1 VTVHRSVLVATCA
14 AALAF
19 LCNFCFQIVAGR
31 YLGSSAY
38 GLLSVLLVGVS
49 TTAVAFSGLQYSVTR
64 ELVTHPSIARPRQP
78 FDRFSRTAIAL
89 SLIVVATTVI
99 FSGPAAEA
107 FSTGRLVIWLV
118 ALSAPSAALLAVV
131 NGRYQGTS
139 RVHWISILSAL
150 LSASKLLLA
159 TIVLLIGFG
168 VTSVMVTLV
177 TSTTAVVAA
186 TFWATRASATVDS
199 PAWSKSSWR
208 AIITQVA
215 FWLLVSLPIVIARI
229 ALSESAAGNISIA
242 ETIAQISLFLPMI
255 LFSFIF
261 PRFVRVKAVGANS
274 TRLGVMAV
282 LACLAASTPV
292 AIATALLG
300 PWAIATVFGGSYRA
314 AEGIVGIL
322 AFATLPLV
330 VVGILIQFH
339 LARENWTFTILLCIV
354 LALGTLVLMESES
367 SVQRFAWGTMI
378 VNCSALVVL
387 FPYRKLLATRTGR
400 GSMRTSYRP

>member
-1 VTVHRSVLVATCA
+1 
-14 AALAF
+14 
-19 LCNFCFQIVAGR
+19 
-31 YLGSSAY
+31 
-38 GLLSVLLVGVS
+38 
-49 TTAVAFSGLQYSVTR
+49 
-64 ELVTHPSIARPRQP
+64 
-78 FDRFSRTAIAL
+78 
-89 SLIVVATTVI
+89 
-99 FSGPAAEA
+99 
-107 FSTGRLVIWLV
+107 
-118 ALSAPSAALLAVV
+118 
-131 NGRYQGTS
+131 
-139 RVHWISILSAL
+139 
-150 LSASKLLLA
+150 
-159 TIVLLIGFG
+159 
-168 VTSVMVTLV
+168 
-177 TSTTAVVAA
+177 
-186 TFWATRASATVDS
+186 
-199 PAWSKSSWR
+199 
-208 AIITQVA
+208 
-215 FWLLVSLPIVIARI
+215 
-229 ALSESAAGNISIA
+229 
-242 ETIAQISLFLPMI
+242 MI